1 MAKVV
6 VNMGWR
12 AFVMDSNRALTLLDL
27 MKDVELYEEKYSSK
41 SVHVYPNDKKD
52 ISITLLPDAMYR
64 MAKLAGKPEEK

>member
-12 AFVMDSNRALTLLDL
+12 SFVMDSDRALTLLDL
-27 MKDVELYEEKYSSK
+27 MKDVELYEEKYSTK
-41 SVHVYPNDKKD
+41 TVHVYPNDKKE
-52 ISITLLPDAMYR
+52 ITMTLLPDTMYR